1 MASNPISQAGVQGL
15 RDSLSRA
22 ADAAARIS
30 QASSTATSP
39 ADIAEAAVDLQAA
52 ELQAKAS
59 AKVIETAE
67 RTLGSL
73 IDILA

>member
-30 QASSTATSP
+30 EASSTTTSP
-39 ADIAEAAVDLQAA
+39 ADIAEAAVDLEAA